1 MGGWMD
7 GCVCTIRYGKTEL
20 LGRGTCKK
28 VEVIGCHP
36 PWLGVEDV
44 PNGGVR
50 GRINSYWF
58 GAPMWTKV
66 SLSRLSASLVKAAW

>member
-1 MGGWMD
+1 MD

-50 GRINSYWF
+50 GRINS
-58 GAPMWTKV
+58 
-66 SLSRLSASLVKAAW
+66 